1 MMSACPHT
9 QGTHEDK
16 ENVHI
21 VMELCGGGELFD
33 SIVESGSFSEK
44 KAALVFRKMVE
55 VVSVIRVA
63 RCHIM
68 CTSMLHQKLQLFI
81 SPPVGLAV
89 KPSCNTVRKKFFFC

>member
-1 MMSACPHT
+1 MFKVGWCSAPHHGLRLERAPPTLITVIRVLFACPHA

-55 VVSVIRVA
+55 VVSVI
-63 RCHIM
+63 
-68 CTSMLHQKLQLFI
+68 
-81 SPPVGLAV
+81 
-89 KPSCNTVRKKFFFC
+89 